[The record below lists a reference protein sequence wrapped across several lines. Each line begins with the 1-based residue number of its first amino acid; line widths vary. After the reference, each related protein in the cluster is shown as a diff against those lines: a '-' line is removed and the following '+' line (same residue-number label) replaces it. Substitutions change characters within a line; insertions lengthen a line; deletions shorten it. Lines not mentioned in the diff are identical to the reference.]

1 MTSATRPATAPTAD
15 TTAATTAGRASGRR
29 ITAGLFMSLDGVVEA
44 PETWHFPYLNEEM
57 GAVVGGLAAAADTLL
72 LGRRTYETFAATW
85 PHRTGEMAD
94 ALNAIPKL
102 VVSTT
107 LDEAEW
113 NNSTVLGGDL
123 VAELT
128 ELKRRPGRDIS
139 LSGSVMLTRSLLRA
153 GLIDDLHLL
162 VHPIVLGS
170 GIRLFTEQD
179 RIPLQLAHSA
189 TFSTGVVHLHYRQ
202 A

>member
-1 MTSATRPATAPTAD
+1 MTSTD
-15 TTAATTAGRASGRR
+15 RR
-29 ITAGLFMSLDGVVEA
+29 ITAGLFVSLDGVVEA

-57 GAVVGGLAAAADTLL
+57 GAVVGGMAAASDTLL
-72 LGRRTYETFAATW
+72 LGRRTYESFAAVW
-85 PHRTGEMAD
+85 PHQTGEMAD
-94 ALNAIPKL
+94 GLNAIRKL

-107 LDEAEW
+107 LDKAEW
-113 NNSTVLGGDL
+113 NNSTVLSGDV

-128 ELKRRPGRDIS
+128 ALKRRPGRNINVT
-139 LSGSVMLTRSLLRA
+139 GSIMLTRTLLRA

-162 VHPIVLGS
+162 VHPIVLGQ

-179 RIPLQLAHSA
+179 RTPLRLAHSA
-189 TFSTGVVHLHYRQ
+189 TFSTGVVHLHYQQ

>member
-1 MTSATRPATAPTAD
+1 MTSAATGTAPSTPAD
-15 TTAATTAGRASGRR
+15 TAAATGRR

-72 LGRRTYETFAATW
+72 LGRRTYEAFAATW
-85 PHRTGEMAD
+85 PLQSGDMAD

-102 VVSTT
+102 VASTT
-107 LDEAEW
+107 LDKAEW

-128 ELKRRPGRDIS
+128 ELKRQPGRNIS
-139 LSGSVMLTRSLLRA
+139 LSGSIMLTRTLLRA

-162 VHPIVLGS
+162 VHPIVLGP

-179 RIPLQLAHSA
+179 RIPLRLAHSV
-189 TFSTGVVHLHYRQ
+189 TFSTGVVHLHYQQ

>member
-1 MTSATRPATAPTAD
+1 MTSAAAATPAATATG
-15 TTAATTAGRASGRR
+15 TTERR
-29 ITAGLFMSLDGVVEA
+29 ITAGLFISLDGVVEA

-85 PHRTGEMAD
+85 PHQTGDMAD
-94 ALNAIPKL
+94 ALNAVRKL

-107 LDEAEW
+107 LTEPEW
-113 NNSTVLGGDL
+113 NNSTVLDGDL

-128 ELKRRPGRDIS
+128 ELKRQPGRDIS
-139 LSGSVMLTRSLLRA
+139 VTGSIMLTRSLLRA

-162 VHPIVLGS
+162 VHPVVLGS

-179 RIPLQLAHSA
+179 RIPLRLAHSA
-189 TFSTGVVHLHYRQ
+189 TFRTGVVHLHYQQ